1 MTTTMVCFQSAGTAY
16 CMPVQATRAVR
27 RTSGMVALPAPGPD
41 IAGILPGEPPL
52 TVISALGASGT
63 QVLVIEA
70 DEKTFGLLVEAVTGL
85 RKITDT
91 DISPPPAGQSRS
103 LVCGTIDAG
112 DQLVL
117 VTDPNALAGRL

>member
-52 TVISALGASGT
+52 TVLSALGVNGT
-63 QVLVIEA
+63 QVLVVEA
-70 DEKTFGLLVEAVTGL
+70 GEKTFGLLVEAVTGL
-85 RKITDT
+85 RRITDS
-91 DISPPPAGQSRS
+91 DICPPPAGQSRS

-112 DQLVL
+112 GQLVL
-117 VTDPNALAGRL
+117 VTDPDALAGRL